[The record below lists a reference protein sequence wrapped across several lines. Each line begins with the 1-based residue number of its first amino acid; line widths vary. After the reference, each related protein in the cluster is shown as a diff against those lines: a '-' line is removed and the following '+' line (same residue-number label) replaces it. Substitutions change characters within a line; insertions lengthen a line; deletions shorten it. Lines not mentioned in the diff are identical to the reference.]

1 MTRFSQLKFS
11 RKIFLAIFGTATG
24 AALIICLFLYG
35 TLSTFRF
42 DEFEDSYV
50 DHMNLLGKA
59 LARVEEA
66 QSRIALN
73 AALNVKLN
81 DQLKKGKLSSADLQ
95 GMVQNFGVNRINIY
109 DNQGQALSYS
119 DTKPP
124 LLALAG
130 LEMGP
135 QLQFQ
140 TPLTKGADGQVG
152 QHTLISSQD
161 GKRVIEVV
169 LYFDHVTQLLREMAQ
184 HDEDN
189 LSMELMGPQGESL
202 GLIERPD
209 YKGASNN
216 ADILKHADG
225 AIWSSERMIVL
236 TTIKQADLAKNYR
249 LITTISTRALKL
261 ELRKIQTVLLSSFA
275 LLLILS
281 WVLSKLLTKT
291 LLRRVES
298 IRGLLGNITRTQE
311 YSERIEISSSD
322 SQDEIEDLGQKLN
335 LMLETLQSHQ
345 KQIIEAVR
353 DKARSQVAAQVA
365 HDIRSPLMSMN
376 MALGQI
382 ESSQLEPLAILK
394 SAVARLAGIVQKLS
408 AVSAKPDEAPG
419 AEAPKLTLMEP
430 LIASV
435 VNEHS
440 VRKTAKQKLN
450 FTGFNK
456 LPNIWSVVQVVELQT
471 AISNLINNAFEAGAT
486 DVSLDL
492 SEQPKTWTLAIK
504 DNGNG
509 IPAHV
514 LGQIFE
520 RSFTHG
526 KKTGTGLGLF
536 QAKSAIEWSGGT
548 LEVATSEGQGTT
560 FTVSLPKE
568 KKPNWFP
575 ASIEVALDQS
585 ICFMDDDQNVLD
597 CWKAKAQE
605 LGLKQAHFFRST
617 GELLKWSKL
626 SAWPETALLV
636 TDQNLG
642 EDKKGLDILAELAIG
657 KRGFLC
663 TSEFDEK
670 WVQDQVRKLNG
681 NLIPKPWISQ
691 FELKVR
697 TS

>member
-11 RKIFLAIFGTATG
+11 RKIFLAIFGTAAG
-24 AALIICLFLYG
+24 AALMICLFLYG
-35 TLSTFRF
+35 TLSAFRY

-50 DHMNLLGKA
+50 DHMNLLGKT

-73 AALNVKLN
+73 AALNVKQL
-81 DQLKKGKLSSADLQ
+81 DQIKRGKLSTQDLQ
-95 GMVQNFGVNRINIY
+95 GLVQSLNVSRINIY
-109 DNQGQALSYS
+109 DGQGRALVFS
-119 DTKPP
+119 DTQPP
-124 LLALAG
+124 VLALAG
-130 LEMGP
+130 LEMSP
-135 QLQFQ
+135 DLKFQ
-140 TPLTKGADGQVG
+140 TPLSKGADAQVG
-152 QHTLISSQD
+152 QHTLLASQD
-161 GKRVIEVV
+161 GKRIIEVI

-189 LSMELMGPQGESL
+189 LSVELMGAQGESL

-209 YKGASNN
+209 FKGTVHTAEV
-216 ADILKHADG
+216 LKHPDG
-225 AIWSSERMIVL
+225 ATWYSDRISVL
-236 TTIKQADLAKNYR
+236 TTIKQSDLARNYR
-249 LITTISTRALKL
+249 LITTISTRALTL
-261 ELRKIQTVLLSSFA
+261 ELRKIQIVLVSSFVVLLV
-275 LLLILS
+275 LS
-281 WVLSKLLTKT
+281 WVLSKTLTKT
-291 LLRRVES
+291 LLTRVES
-298 IRGLLGNITRTQE
+298 IRGLLGDITRTQE
-311 YSERIEISSSD
+311 YSQRIHVSD
-322 SQDEIEDLGQKLN
+322 STSQDEIEDLGQKLN

-345 KQIIEAVR
+345 KQMLEAVR

-408 AVSAKPDEAPG
+408 AVSAQPDEAPG
-419 AEAPKLTLMEP
+419 VEAPKLTLMEP

-440 VRKTAKQKLN
+440 VRKAANQKLS
-450 FTGFNK
+450 FTGMGE

-471 AISNLINNAFEAGAT
+471 AISNLINNAFEAGASVVT
-486 DVSLDL
+486 LDL
-492 SEQPKTWTLAIK
+492 SEQAKTWTLAIQ
-504 DNGNG
+504 DNGKG
-509 IPAHV
+509 IPADV
-514 LGQIFE
+514 LGKIFE

-548 LEVATSEGQGTT
+548 LEVKTSEGQGTT
-560 FTVSLPKE
+560 FSLCVPKE
-568 KKPNWFP
+568 KKPSWLP
-575 ASIEVALDQS
+575 ASIEVTLDQT

-597 CWKAKAQE
+597 CWKTKAQE
-605 LGLKQAHFFRST
+605 LGLKHAHFFRST
-617 GELLKWSKL
+617 AELLKWNSL
-626 SAWPETALLV
+626 AVWPETALLV

-657 KRGFLC
+657 KRGYLC

-670 WVQDQVRKLNG
+670 WVQDQVRKLGG
-681 NLIPKPWISQ
+681 NLIPKPWITQ

>member
-35 TLSTFRF
+35 TLSKYRSV
-42 DEFEDSYV
+42 DFEESYI

-59 LARVEEA
+59 LARIEEA

-73 AALNVKLN
+73 AALNVKMS
-81 DQLKKGKLSSADLQ
+81 DQLKSGKLSNQDLQ
-95 GMVQNFGVNRINIY
+95 GLMKSLGVNRINIY
-109 DNQGQALSYS
+109 DNQGQPLTYS
-119 DTKPP
+119 DAKPAT
-124 LLALAG
+124 LALAG
-130 LEMGP
+130 LEMGRD
-135 QLQFQ
+135 LQFQ
-140 TPLTKGADGQVG
+140 TPLTKGADAQVG
-152 QHTLISSQD
+152 QHTLLASHD
-161 GKRVIEVV
+161 GKRVIEVA

-189 LSMELMGPQGESL
+189 LSIELIGPQGESL

-209 YKGASNN
+209 YKGTTNN
-216 ADILKHADG
+216 AEFLKRADG
-225 AIWSSERMIVL
+225 VTWVDERLVVL
-236 TTIKQADLAKNYR
+236 TTLKQSDLAKNYR
-249 LITTISTRALKL
+249 LITSISTRTLL
-261 ELRKIQTVLLSSFA
+261 HELHRIQLILAVSFA
-275 LLLILS
+275 LLLLLS
-281 WVLSKLLTKT
+281 WALSKLLTKT
-291 LLRRVES
+291 LLSRVES
-298 IRGLLGNITRTQE
+298 IRGLLSDITRTQE
-311 YSERIEISSSD
+311 YSQRIQVSD
-322 SQDEIEDLGQKLN
+322 ITSQDELEDLGRNLN

-345 KQIIEAVR
+345 KQMLDAER

-408 AVSAKPDEAPG
+408 AISAKPDEVPG
-419 AEAPKLTLMEP
+419 IEAPKLTLMEP

-450 FTGFNK
+450 LTGVNK
-456 LPNIWSVVQVVELQT
+456 LPNIWSVVQVIELQT

-486 DVSLDL
+486 EVSLDL
-492 SEQPKTWTLAIK
+492 SEQAKTWTLAIK
-504 DNGNG
+504 DNGQG
-509 IPAHV
+509 IPAGI
-514 LGQIFE
+514 LDKIFE
-520 RSFTHG
+520 RSFTSG

-536 QAKSAIEWSGGT
+536 QAKTAVEWSGGT
-548 LEVATSEGQGTT
+548 LEVKTVEGQGTT
-560 FTVSLPKE
+560 FNLCIPKE
-568 KKPNWFP
+568 KKPNWLP

-597 CWKAKAQE
+597 CWKTKAQE
-605 LGLKQAHFFRST
+605 LGLKQAHFFKST
-617 GELLKWSKL
+617 QELLKWSSL
-626 SAWPETALLV
+626 AAWPETALLV

-657 KRGFLC
+657 KRGYLC

-670 WVQDQVRKLNG
+670 WVQDQVRKLGG

>member
-66 QSRIALN
+66 QSHIALN

-81 DQLKKGKLSSADLQ
+81 DQLKAGKLSNQDLQ
-95 GMVQNFGVNRINIY
+95 DLMQNFGVNRINIY
-109 DNQGQALSYS
+109 DNQGRAVSYS
-119 DTKPP
+119 DVKPP

-130 LEMGP
+130 LELGP

-140 TPLTKGADGQVG
+140 TPLMKGADSQVG

-161 GKRVIEVV
+161 GKRVIEVI

-189 LSMELMGPQGESL
+189 LSMELLGPQGESL
-202 GLIERPD
+202 GLIERAD
-209 YKGASNN
+209 YKGSSNN
-216 ADILKHADG
+216 AEILKHGDG
-225 AIWSSERMIVL
+225 AVWSSDRMIVL

-261 ELRKIQTVLLSSFA
+261 ELRKIQIVLFASFA
-275 LLLILS
+275 GLLVLS
-281 WVLSKLLTKT
+281 WVLSQLLTKT
-291 LLRRVES
+291 LLRRVQS
-298 IRGLLGNITRTQE
+298 IRGLLGDITRTQE
-311 YSERIEISSSD
+311 YSQRIEVSSPN

-345 KQIIEAVR
+345 KQMLEAVR

-408 AVSAKPDEAPG
+408 AVSAKSDEAPG
-419 AEAPKLTLMEP
+419 VEAPKLTLMEP

-435 VNEHS
+435 VNEHN
-440 VRKTAKQKLN
+440 VRKTANQNLSLS
-450 FTGFNK
+450 GVSR

-486 DVSLDL
+486 QVSLAL
-492 SEQPKTWTLAIK
+492 SEQAKTWTLAIK
-504 DNGNG
+504 DNGKG
-509 IPAHV
+509 IPAEV
-514 LGQIFE
+514 LGKIFE
-520 RSFTHG
+520 RSFTFG

-536 QAKSAIEWSGGT
+536 QAKAAIEWSGGT
-548 LEVATSEGQGTT
+548 LEVQTVEGQGTT
-560 FTVSLPKE
+560 FSLCLPKE
-568 KKPNWFP
+568 KKPTWLP

-597 CWKAKAQE
+597 CWKTKAQE

-617 GELLKWSKL
+617 AELLKWTSL